1 VTPGARVAAAI
12 EIMDLL
18 DETQEATNVVINSY
32 FRKRRYAGSKD
43 RREVTSR
50 TYDVLRHLARL
61 DWSIEKAGLQ
71 VSSRLRLIASVWL
84 DENIEI
90 EVIFTGQGH
99 SPAELNETEQTF
111 VAQGISVDT
120 SELPFDVALE
130 IPSWIAPDLI
140 ESLGDSTES
149 EFKALN
155 QTAPVD
161 LRTNTLKTNL
171 NALKEAL
178 KAEGLVT
185 TFTQYSPMGLRI
197 DTPTGL
203 QNTEAFKNG
212 DFEIQDEGSQLA
224 SLLCD
229 VQPGMA
235 VADVCAGAGGKSLA
249 FAAIMKGQGLID
261 ACDIS
266 SERLSRMGARL
277 TRSGAEIVRS
287 HVVGKDGEDW
297 FAQHQS
303 GYDRVLVDAPC
314 SGTGTW
320 RRDPASKW
328 RLTPESLKTYKLQQA
343 KILSQA
349 AVLVKSGG
357 RLIFVTCSLL
367 MQEGEEQ
374 VGYFLENIPGFKVM
388 DTEKIWSKISILPF
402 PGPGPFLRLSPAKTK
417 TDGFFI
423 AVLEFNA

>member
-1 VTPGARVAAAI
+1 MTPGARVAAVI

-18 DETQEATNVVINSY
+18 DKTQEATNVVVNSY

-43 RREVTSR
+43 RRAITSHM
-50 TYDVLRHLARL
+50 YNILRHLARL

-71 VSSRLRLIASVWL
+71 VSSRLRLITSIWL

-90 EVIFTGQGH
+90 EAIFTGQAH
-99 SPAELNETEQTF
+99 SPPELDKIEQRF
-111 VAQGISVDT
+111 VAQGISLEKT
-120 SELPFDVALE
+120 EIPFEIASE
-130 IPSWIAPDLI
+130 IPSWIAPDLMV
-140 ESLGDSTES
+140 SLGNRATS

-155 QTAPVD
+155 QMAPVD
-161 LRTNTLKTNL
+161 LRTNTLKTNRD
-171 NALKEAL
+171 ALMQAL
-178 KAEGLVT
+178 KAEGLT
-185 TFTQYSPMGLRI
+185 TVLTQYSPMGLRL
-197 DTPTGL
+197 DLPAGL
-203 QNTEAFKNG
+203 QNTESFKNG

-224 SLLCD
+224 CLLCD

-266 SERLSRMGARL
+266 SERLSRMGIRL
-277 TRSGAEIVRS
+277 TRSGTEIVRS
-287 HVVGKDGEDW
+287 HVVDKDGEDW
-297 FAQHQS
+297 FVQHQS

-314 SGTGTW
+314 SGSGTW

-328 RLTPESLKTYKLQQA
+328 RLTPENLESYKLQQA
-343 KILSQA
+343 NILSQA

-367 MQEGEEQ
+367 AQEGEDQ
-374 VGYFLENIPGFKVM
+374 IHYFLARTPGFQIM
-388 DTEKIWSKISILPF
+388 DTKKIWSKVSILPF
-402 PGPGPFLRLSPAKTK
+402 PGPGPFLRLSPAKTS